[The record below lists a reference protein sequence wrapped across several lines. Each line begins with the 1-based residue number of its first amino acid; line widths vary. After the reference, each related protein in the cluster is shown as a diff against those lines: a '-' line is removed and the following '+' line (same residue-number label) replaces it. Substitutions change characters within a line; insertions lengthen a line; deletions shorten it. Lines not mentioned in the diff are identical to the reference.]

1 MHAGGRNDEKHLS
14 KRKPPVASSALVS
27 GRSRDTGLGN
37 MVSRPAGKQ
46 GVSHRTDSSL
56 PETAA
61 PVNRPAP
68 DFSTAAE
75 PPAPPRLTT
84 DEARR
89 ACGTTAITVCKD
101 ETDNYG
107 LSQKRRPLVSSAREN
122 PHNGGKSLNYGDT
135 AGGSFIHSSR
145 RQEAFTTIA
154 GNRCHSQS
162 SCPRLFDRRGTVR
175 PAASDA
181 GRGPAVMRDG
191 HIVERFTF
199 EKGETRG
206 GDTAPP
212 GPK

>member
-75 PPAPPRLTT
+75 PPAPPRRMPDISPLTREGVISLPRRFSRARAGT
-84 DEARR
+84 RR
-89 ACGTTAITVCKD
+89 AKKEPPRT
-101 ETDNYG
+101 
-107 LSQKRRPLVSSAREN
+107 
-122 PHNGGKSLNYGDT
+122 
-135 AGGSFIHSSR
+135 GGSSLKLR
-145 RQEAFTTIA
+145 
-154 GNRCHSQS
+154 NRGAP
-162 SCPRLFDRRGTVR
+162 PRDLPF
-175 PAASDA
+175 SKA
-181 GRGPAVMRDG
+181 GRPTCR
-191 HIVERFTF
+191 
-199 EKGETRG
+199 
-206 GDTAPP
+206 APRP
-212 GPK
+212 SAADVPHAAAA

>member
-1 MHAGGRNDEKHLS
+1 
-14 KRKPPVASSALVS
+14 
-27 GRSRDTGLGN
+27 

-46 GVSHRTDSSL
+46 GAGHMTDSSL
-56 PETAA
+56 PETA
-61 PVNRPAP
+61 PLVNRPAP

-107 LSQKRRPLVSSAREN
+107 LYQKRRPLVSSAREN

-154 GNRCHSQS
+154 ETAA
-162 SCPRLFDRRGTVR
+162 TVNR
-175 PAASDA
+175 PAPDFSTAA
-181 GRGPAVMRDG
+181 EPP
-191 HIVERFTF
+191 
-199 EKGETRG
+199 
-206 GDTAPP
+206 APP
-212 GPK
+212 RQTPDEARRACGTGTL